1 MRWLPSSLLGRFFLL
16 TVLWLPIWFAFW
28 YFSAGVILMPAVWLS
43 QWILNLLHPGLIENV
58 EGLARELHFVTGIEV
73 AVPDAPPGAVGQ
85 IIIGVNAL
93 IYAWNLPVL
102 LALLFAADD
111 RFFSYGRL
119 AIAYFGLM
127 PLYVWGISFDVL
139 KTLAL
144 QSGAEAH
151 AYLGYTGWQLELI
164 GLGYQFGYLM
174 LPVIGAASLWI
185 AMNRSLLMVL
195 LEAPHVSG
203 WLARKRDV

>member
-16 TVLWLPIWFAFW
+16 TILWLPVWFAFW
-28 YFSAGVILMPAVWLS
+28 YLSASVVLMPAVWLS

-73 AVPDAPPGAVGQ
+73 AVPDAPPDAVGQ
-85 IIIGVNAL
+85 IVVGVNAL

-102 LALLFAADD
+102 LALLFAAEE

-119 AIAYFGLM
+119 AIAYFGLL
-127 PLYVWGISFDVL
+127 PLHVWGITFDVL
-139 KTLAL
+139 KTLTL
-144 QSGAEAH
+144 QSGNEAY
-151 AYLGYTGWQLELI
+151 AAIGYFGWQLELI

-174 LPVIGAASLWI
+174 LPVIGATTIWI
-185 AMNRSLLMVL
+185 MMNRRLLVVL
-195 LEAPHVSG
+195 LE
-203 WLARKRDV
+203 RT